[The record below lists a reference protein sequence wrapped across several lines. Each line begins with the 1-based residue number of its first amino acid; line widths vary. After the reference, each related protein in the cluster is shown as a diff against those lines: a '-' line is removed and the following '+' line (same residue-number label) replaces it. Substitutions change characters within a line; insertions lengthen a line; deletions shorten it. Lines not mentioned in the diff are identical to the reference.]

1 MVEPAHADLSVRQQ
15 CRLLGV
21 ARSGLYY
28 ERRGESAENLALM
41 RLIDEAYTRWPFY
54 GVRRMTA
61 YLGRQGHVAN
71 IKRVR
76 RLMRLMGLEAI
87 YPKRRLSLPGEGHKR
102 YPYLL
107 RDVEIIRPDQAWSAD
122 ITYVRLRAGF
132 LYLVAILDW
141 QSRYVLSWSLSTS
154 LDGAFCLWAL
164 QEALRAGRRPEIFN
178 TDQGVQFTAEAFTGA
193 LEAEGITISMDG
205 RGRCYDN
212 IFVERLWRTVK
223 YEEVYLKDYAEPV
236 EARRELRRYFR
247 FYNEERPHQALGYR
261 TPAEVY
267 FAGHSAGSREGSAA
281 PRAVAGTPVAL
292 RAPSVPATAGPE
304 DSLIPGHFLS

>member
-1 MVEPAHADLSVRQQ
+1 MVEPAYAELSVRQQ
-15 CRLLGV
+15 CCLLGL

-28 ERRGESAENLALM
+28 EPRGESAENLALM
-41 RLIDEAYTRWPFY
+41 RLIDQAYTRWPFY
-54 GVRRMTA
+54 GVRRMAA
-61 YLGRQGHVAN
+61 YLDRQGHAVN

-87 YPKRRLSLPGEGHKR
+87 YPKRRLSLPGEAHKR

-107 RDVEIIRPDQAWSAD
+107 RGLEIVRADQVWSAD

-132 LYLVAILDW
+132 LYLAAILDW
-141 QSRYVLSWSLSTS
+141 YSRYVLSWSLSTS

-178 TDQGVQFTAEAFTGA
+178 TDQGVQFTAAAFTGV
-193 LEAEGITISMDG
+193 LEAEGIAVSMDG

-236 EARRELRRYFR
+236 EARRELRAYFR
-247 FYNEERPHQALGYR
+247 FYNEERPHQALGYS

-267 FAGHSAGSREGSAA
+267 FAGHLAGGREGSAA
-281 PRAVAGTPVAL
+281 SRAVAGTPVAL

-304 DSLIPGHFLS
+304 DSLIPGHFWS